1 MAEGLTNNSVF
12 DGMIWWIGQIA
23 DDSTWRD
30 NQLPGKFKDA
40 DTIPGWGYRYKVR
53 IMGVDD
59 HGPKDSDP
67 IPEDQLRWANIM
79 YPVTAGG
86 GQGGSRQ
93 TPNLRQGNIVFG
105 FWLDGNDQQVP
116 IIMGVL
122 GNNSQTALAKEIGK
136 AEEQGVTN
144 TQSGSIAKSGF
155 PNKQEVEKTAEQKP
169 LVPDNALQTS
179 KPTTKEQAQEC
190 APSPPGVQTN
200 KFGLRPDISRTTA
213 QQADLESALAEAEAQ
228 GLTGQA
234 KEDFKMAAVAAGIKN
249 RCGAAQSPLTP
260 PQPGAEI
267 ESADNPH
274 RLTADDV
281 KAHDK
286 ACECIVTPLQQED
299 TVAAAT
305 KRIQIETDNLT
316 QKVDKMLGA
325 MKNYI
330 DAVSGPPS
338 AQDIQKEVRTT
349 ACKISKFQKIIMDKM
364 GEYQNKKMNLALT
377 TVVAAMPSSLRY
389 MFADQKFL
397 NTENTTKEYN
407 EMTNGLCDQME
418 GILTA
423 ALDIPNLISQAQAQS
438 TSGALWADANS
449 ASSVASILDLGGGG
463 GSGGGA
469 GGGAGGGGGS
479 GSSDGSVGG
488 GSDDV
493 TEVPI
498 PDPNKPRTPKVP
510 MCYAEDIVA
519 QGIAVNKEKI
529 NTISDAQHKNY
540 NRFLESVKRQLE
552 QTDREQVERAE
563 DMSMVGK
570 VTSITDEAPAAAYE
584 PIGGSNYYSQNQV
597 ACSGGSGSGF
607 SVDIKVGSGG
617 WYDNGF
623 ATINDGGAGYY
634 VNTANGGGVSGTG
647 TTTAVTTTGGSGSG
661 IKVDYTIASGV
672 ITGITTNTAGSN
684 YKDGDVLTINQGA
697 TAPNP
702 TTYAT
707 FTVNKVRGTIDRLKN
722 DGIKINNAG
731 LGYKMGD
738 ILVIDQP
745 GSGQNAAVMINQVLD
760 YGSAKATA
768 GPVTPADNQGANG
781 RWVPPLPPNKP
792 PVNPMEKLGDMLS
805 MLGGI
810 SGNVTQALDFVN
822 LPANVFPFE
831 PPPNTAVSDC
841 YTLATGGQG
850 VDEPNIPTSSVIDK
864 AVAQVKSV
872 APGIPPLDF
881 AIPDVGAPPINL
893 ANNQAISD
901 LSELGAAAVEAENR
915 RDRLAQLRSR
925 AAQRRQEFME
935 EDVSDDIADEN
946 AYGGE

>member
-1 MAEGLTNNSVF
+1 MAGATNNSVF
-12 DGMIWWIGQIA
+12 DEMIWGIGQIA

-93 TPNLRQGNIVFG
+93 TPNIRQGNIVFG
-105 FWLDGNDQQVP
+105 FWLDGSDQQVP
-116 IIMGVL
+116 IIMGIL

-136 AEEQGVTN
+136 VEESGVTN

-155 PNKQEVEKTAEQKP
+155 PNNQEVQKTTEQKP
-169 LVPDNALQTS
+169 IVPDNALQTS
-179 KPTTKEQAQEC
+179 KPKTKEQSQEC
-190 APSPPGVQTN
+190 AAPPPGVQTN
-200 KFGLRPDISRTTA
+200 DYGLRPDISRTAA
-213 QQADLESALAEAEAQ
+213 QQADLENALAQADVE

-234 KEDFKMAAVAAGIKN
+234 REDFKMAAVAAGIKN
-249 RCGAAQSPLTP
+249 RCGAANSPLTP
-260 PQPGAEI
+260 PEPGAEI
-267 ESADNPH
+267 EAADNPH

-286 ACECIVTPLQQED
+286 ASECIVTPLQQED

-316 QKVDKMLGA
+316 QKVDKMLGS

-338 AQDIQKEVRTT
+338 PQDIQKEVRTT
-349 ACKISKFQKIIMDKM
+349 ASKVSKFQKIIMDKM

-407 EMTNGLCDQME
+407 QMTNGLADQME

-423 ALDIPNLISQAQAQS
+423 ALDIPNLIKQAQSQS

-449 ASSVASILDLGGGG
+449 AAAVAGLLDLGGGG
-463 GSGGGA
+463 GSGSST
-469 GGGAGGGGGS
+469 GGGGGS
-479 GSSDGSVGG
+479 GSSDGSAGG

-498 PDPNKPRTPKVP
+498 PDPDKPRTPKVP

-519 QGIAVNKEKI
+519 QGIAVNKERI
-529 NTISDAQHKNY
+529 NRIADAQHKNY
-540 NRFLESVKRQLE
+540 NRFLESVKSQLE
-552 QTDREQVERAE
+552 QTDREQAE
-563 DMSMVGK
+563 KAPDMSEVGK

-584 PIGGSNYYSQNQV
+584 PIGGTNYYTNNSV
-597 ACSGGSGSGF
+597 PVTGGSGTGF
-607 SVDIKVGSGG
+607 TVDIVVGDGG

-623 ATINDGGAGYY
+623 ATINQGGAGYT
-634 VNTANGGGVSGTG
+634 VNVANSGSTSGTG
-647 TTTAVTTTGGSGSG
+647 STEGAATTGGSGSG
-661 IKVDYTIASGV
+661 IKLNYTIESGV

-684 YKDGDVLTINQGA
+684 YKDGDVLTIVNNASG
-697 TAPNP
+697 TPSTN
-702 TTYAT
+702 AT
-707 FTVNKVRGTIDRLKN
+707 FTVNKVRGVVKRMSAG
-722 DGIKINNAG
+722 GIKIRNAG
-731 LGYKMGD
+731 IGYKMSD
-738 ILVIDQP
+738 VLVISQQ
-745 GSGQNAAVMINQVLD
+745 GSGENAAVMINQVLD

-768 GPVTPADNQGANG
+768 GPVTPGDNQGANG
-781 RWVPPLPPNKP
+781 RWIPPIPSKKP
-792 PVNPMEKLGDMLS
+792 TVDPTQKLGDMLS

-810 SGNVTQALDFVN
+810 SGNLTQALDFVN
-822 LPANVFPFE
+822 LTANIFPFE

-850 VDEPNIPTSSVIDK
+850 IDEPNIPTSSVIDK
-864 AVAQVKSV
+864 AVSQVKSV
-872 APGIPPLDF
+872 APGVPQLDY
-881 AIPDVGAPPINL
+881 AIPEVGAPPINL
-893 ANNQAISD
+893 ATIKQYQI
-901 LSELGAAAVEAENR
+901 LVLWVHK
-915 RDRLAQLRSR
+915 L
-925 AAQRRQEFME
+925 
-935 EDVSDDIADEN
+935 
-946 AYGGE
+946 